1 MQAAATRRTGRQAVA
16 AAAMVLCALIPSWA
30 TAQAAGAEPFDSG
43 WILRQLERPVPAA
56 TPFVELR
63 ESELLDAPLRIVG
76 EYRRP
81 DEATLVREVRSPY
94 AETTTLADGRATI
107 EREGRAPRS
116 FSLSRAP
123 ELAGLQASFGA
134 LLAGDHEALEAAYAI
149 GAYGGEDG
157 WTMTM
162 APRDRALARRVK
174 SISLFGAGDELRCIE
189 TLTADDEVQRTLLGS
204 AAEAAEGADAGD
216 GFLALCR
223 AGAGG

>member
-1 MQAAATRRTGRQAVA
+1 M
-16 AAAMVLCALIPSWA
+16 
-30 TAQAAGAEPFDSG
+30 AQAAGAEPFDSG
-43 WILRQLERPVPAA
+43 WILQQLARPVPAE
-56 TPFVELR
+56 TPFLELR
-63 ESELLDAPLRIVG
+63 ESELLEEPLRIQG

-81 DEATLVREVRSPY
+81 DEATLVRQVHSPY

-116 FSLSRAP
+116 FSMSRAP

-134 LLAGDHEALEAAYAI
+134 LLAGDHQALEGAYAI
-149 GAYGGEDG
+149 GAYGEPDG

-162 APRDRALARRVK
+162 APRDRALARRVQ
-174 SISLFGAGDELRCIE
+174 SITLFGAGDELRCIE

-204 AAEAAEGADAGD
+204 AAQSAADADAAD

-223 AGAGG
+223 GGAGG

>member
-1 MQAAATRRTGRQAVA
+1 M
-16 AAAMVLCALIPSWA
+16 
-30 TAQAAGAEPFDSG
+30 TAQAAGAERFDSG

-63 ESELLDAPLRIVG
+63 ESELLEAPLRIEG

-81 DEATLVREVRSPY
+81 DAATLVREVRSPY

-107 EREGRAPRS
+107 EREGRSPRS
-116 FSLSRAP
+116 FPMSRAP

-134 LLAGDHEALEAAYAI
+134 LLAGDHAALEQHYAI
-149 GAYGGEDG
+149 GAYGSADG

-162 APRDRALARRVK
+162 APRSRGLARRVE
-174 SISLFGAGDELRCIE
+174 SISLFGAGGDLRCIE
-189 TLTADDEVQRTLLGS
+189 TLTVEGEVQRTLLGA
-204 AAEAAEGADAGD
+204 AAEAADGAGAAD

-223 AGAGG
+223 GGAGG

>member
-1 MQAAATRRTGRQAVA
+1 M
-16 AAAMVLCALIPSWA
+16 
-30 TAQAAGAEPFDSG
+30 TAQAAGAERFDSG

-63 ESELLDAPLRIVG
+63 ESELLEAPLRIEG

-81 DEATLVREVRSPY
+81 DAATLVREVRSPY

-107 EREGRAPRS
+107 EREGRSPRS
-116 FSLSRAP
+116 FPMSRAP

-134 LLAGDHEALEAAYAI
+134 LLAGDHEALEGAYAI

-157 WTMTM
+157 WTMTL
-162 APRDRALARRVK
+162 APRDRALARRVE

-189 TLTADDEVQRTLLGS
+189 TLTVEGEVQRTLLGA
-204 AAEAAEGADAGD
+204 AAEAADGAGAAD

-223 AGAGG
+223 GGAGG

>member
-1 MQAAATRRTGRQAVA
+1 MAAL
-16 AAAMVLCALIPSWA
+16 LCTLTPSWA
-30 TAQAAGAEPFDSG
+30 MAQAAGAEPFDSA

-56 TPFVELR
+56 TPFLELR
-63 ESELLDAPLRIVG
+63 DSELLEEPLRIEG

-107 EREGRAPRS
+107 EREGRSPRS

-134 LLAGDHEALEAAYAI
+134 LLAGDHDALEGDYAI
-149 GAYGGEDG
+149 GAYGARDG

-162 APRDRALARRVK
+162 APRDRALARRVQ

-204 AAEAAEGADAGD
+204 AAQAATDADAED

-223 AGAGG
+223 GGAGG